1 MGFRKRIGIVGKRA
15 VGIVTAAAF
24 AALTFAPVASAVPT
38 PEFEQ
43 FLKCPWENVEI
54 TDCVYWTFEGGSYS
68 LGERTVPVVN
78 PIVLQGGYTG
88 EAVEDKFHGE
98 INGEHALENAAAGPG
113 WAAGSHRPHLVAPEL
128 QTWFNELVETG
139 FTGVN
144 ATIELAEPATAIELN
159 FENLLNEEG
168 TALGLPVKIKL
179 ENPILGNNCYI
190 GSNEKPVQLEL
201 STGTSG
207 ALTGTPGAISFNP
220 KGTIVT
226 LTGIEVVDGTYA
238 LPEAKGCGGVA
249 AAYVNPLVNALFG
262 LPSGSEENAANFE
275 GVLRDASGEAM
286 RGP

>member
-1 MGFRKRIGIVGKRA
+1 MGFRKRMGNIGKRVA
-15 VGIVTAAAF
+15 GIVTAAAL

-54 TDCVYWTFEGGSYS
+54 TDCVYWTFNGGSYS

-88 EAVEDKFHGE
+88 EAVEDKFHGA
-98 INGEHALENAAAGPG
+98 INGETLSKTPQPVPG
-113 WAAGSHRPHLVAPEL
+113 GLGEGTAPTSWPPEL
-128 QTWFNELVETG
+128 QKWFNELVETG

-144 ATIELAEPATAIELN
+144 ATIELAEPATAIELS

-179 ENPILGNNCYI
+179 ENPILGSNCYI

-207 ALTGTPGAISFNP
+207 ALTGTPGTISFNP

-226 LTGIEVVDGTYA
+226 LTGIDVVDGTYA

-249 AAYVNPLVNALFG
+249 AAYVNPLVNAIFG
-262 LPSGSEENAANFE
+262 LPSGSEKNAATLE
-275 GVLRDASGEAM
+275 GVLRNASGEAM